1 VFEPSRS
8 HRRAGSATRRLRAG
22 RLASGARGAE
32 SEGARGAEG
41 VGADRGPTVQR
52 EEGAGAW
59 EGEVGRLGR
68 NAGRGELRTSF
79 SLELCFPF
87 LFIFYFGFK
96 FKYAT
101 NSN

>member
-1 VFEPSRS
+1 VFEPPRS

-41 VGADRGPTVQR
+41 VGVDRGPTVQR
-52 EEGAGAW
+52 EEGAGTQ

-68 NAGRGELRTSF
+68 NAGRGGVADFFF
-79 SLELCFPF
+79 S
-87 LFIFYFGFK
+87 
-96 FKYAT
+96 
-101 NSN
+101 